1 MRPHLETLRNISEL
15 LHLAR
20 MQAKLPQ
27 IEALTWYSALEWVQ
41 EHGKGAAPEARFF
54 INSIANVSLTFDMF
68 TELESR
74 YPQLLERLVVEITEM
89 ERTEQHCLKHKIDV
103 VHRWN
108 CKMALDDYG
117 AGYSSEGMLLQF
129 EPDIVKMDLMLV
141 RGIQNDEKQK
151 MIAQNLISY
160 CHPQNILV
168 LAEGVETQE
177 ELACLM
183 ELGVDLFQGY
193 YLARPSLELPSID
206 QEVVR
211 EMQEYGKAATYY
223 SMYQGRI
230 PFVTNLIK

>member
-1 MRPHLETLRNISEL
+1 M
-15 LHLAR
+15 
-20 MQAKLPQ
+20 
-27 IEALTWYSALEWVQ
+27 
-41 EHGKGAAPEARFF
+41 
-54 INSIANVSLTFDMF
+54 
-68 TELESR
+68 
-74 YPQLLERLVVEITEM
+74 
-89 ERTEQHCLKHKIDV
+89 
-103 VHRWN
+103 
-108 CKMALDDYG
+108 
-117 AGYSSEGMLLQF
+117 
-129 EPDIVKMDLMLV
+129 